1 MGALASRLDSSFERP
16 QARSI
21 ADKIL
26 TGVLT
31 YETVQ
36 VTKVRSLTL
45 ALLHNSIRLAI
56 LVYVIVV
63 VFYQQYGYQVS
74 EDGVGSV
81 QVDVRGVGYTH
92 WHKADSDDLDVL
104 KAAGVPRSMR
114 VADTG
119 DLVFPAKEE
128 GALFLTTNY
137 LDTPTQ
143 RRSVCESGHKTDTC
157 KSNADCPKH
166 EPAKSALGYYNGT
179 CDTARTHTCML
190 IAWCP
195 TAADSIETPD
205 QNVLNAVESF
215 LLKTRATI
223 KFPFNGVVTS
233 NTRGGRGEVP
243 GLNIFQVADVL
254 NATNTSFAD
263 VARDGAVF
271 SISFS
276 WDCNLD
282 LDIDKCLPDVVFSRL
297 DDPDAEDKGFSFPY
311 TTYSTDSELGVQLRY
326 LRQAYGL
333 RFLIESTGRGR
344 RFDWATI
351 VVKLGST
358 AALIGL
364 ATVFVDFLSLY
375 ILPKKEVYHRA
386 KYRHVHE
393 AEEVQQLKREK
404 EQNSLV
410 SPASKQGSSASKS
423 DRERAAKVDGPASY
437 GTVPPSLSDEE
448 DGSARKR
455 RWWMG

>member
-1 MGALASRLDSSFERP
+1 MGALASKLDSSFERP
-16 QARSI
+16 PAGSI
-21 ADKIL
+21 ADKVM

-45 ALLHNSIRLAI
+45 ALLHNTIRLAI
-56 LVYVIVV
+56 LLYVIIV
-63 VFYQQYGYQVS
+63 VFWQQSGYQVN

-81 QVDVRGVGYTH
+81 QVDVRGVSFTH
-92 WHKADSDDLDVL
+92 WHKEDSDDLDVI

-137 LDTPTQ
+137 LDTPAQ
-143 RRSVCESGHKTDTC
+143 RRSVCESGHQKDTC
-157 KSNADCPKH
+157 KSDHDCPKH
-166 EPAKSALGYYNGT
+166 EPARSVQGYYNGT
-179 CDTARTHTCML
+179 CDTAQTHTCFI

-195 TAADSIETPD
+195 SAVDASESPTA
-205 QNVLNAVESF
+205 NVLPTVASF

-223 KFPFNGVVTS
+223 KFPFNGLVTS

-243 GLNIFQVADVL
+243 GLNIFEVSDIL
-254 NATNTSFAD
+254 NATNTSFD
-263 VARDGAVF
+263 EVAQDGAVF
-271 SISFS
+271 SIAFN

-282 LDIDKCLPDVVFSRL
+282 IDIDECLPDIKFSRL
-297 DDPDAEDKGFSFPY
+297 DDPEAEDKGFSFPY
-311 TTYSTDSELGVQLRY
+311 TTYSTDKEQGIQFRY

-364 ATVFVDFLSLY
+364 ATVFVDFCSLY
-375 ILPKKEVYHRA
+375 ILPKKEVYQKV
-386 KYRHVHE
+386 KYRHLNE
-393 AEEVQQLKREK
+393 AEEVERLNQEKNEQSLLGGKKASSKR
-404 EQNSLV
+404 
-410 SPASKQGSSASKS
+410 PA
-423 DRERAAKVDGPASY
+423 AAEGPSSY
-437 GTVPPSLSDEE
+437 GTVSSKQQSLSDEE

-455 RWWMG
+455 RWWMS

>member
-1 MGALASRLDSSFERP
+1 MGALATKLDSSLERP
-16 QARSI
+16 PAGSI
-21 ADKIL
+21 ADKVL

-45 ALLHNSIRLAI
+45 ALLHNSIRFAI
-56 LVYVIVV
+56 LAYVIVV
-63 VFYQQYGYQVS
+63 VFWQQSGYQVS

-81 QVDVRGVGYTH
+81 QVDVRGVSYTH
-92 WHKADSDDLDVL
+92 WHKDDSDDLDVL

-137 LDTPTQ
+137 LDTPAQ
-143 RRSVCESGHKTDTC
+143 KRSVCESGHKIDTC
-157 KSNADCPKH
+157 KSDHDCPKH
-166 EPAKSALGYYNGT
+166 EPARSVQGYYNGT
-179 CDTARTHTCML
+179 CDTMQTQTCML

-195 TAADSIETPD
+195 SAADPSISPTE
-205 QNVLNAVESF
+205 NVLPSVASF

-223 KFPFNGVVTS
+223 KFPFHGVVTS

-243 GLNIFQVADVL
+243 GLNIFEVSDIL
-254 NATNTSFAD
+254 NATNTTFD
-263 VARDGAVF
+263 EVAQDGAVF

-282 LDIDKCLPDVVFSRL
+282 VDIDECLPDVQFSRL

-311 TTYSTDSELGVQLRY
+311 TTYSTDSELGVQFRY

-364 ATVFVDFLSLY
+364 ATVFVDFMSLY
-375 ILPKKEVYHRA
+375 ILPKKEVYQKM

-393 AEEVQQLKREK
+393 AEEVDKLNQEK
-404 EQNSLV
+404 TEKSLL
-410 SPASKQGSSASKS
+410 SSGSKPSSSK
-423 DRERAAKVDGPASY
+423 RAAGAEGPSSY
-437 GTVPPSLSDEE
+437 GTVPPKQQSLSDEE

-455 RWWMG
+455 RWWMS

>member
-1 MGALASRLDSSFERP
+1 MGALATKLDSSFERP
-16 QARSI
+16 PAGSI
-21 ADKIL
+21 ADKVL

-45 ALLHNSIRLAI
+45 ALLHNSIRFAI
-56 LVYVIVV
+56 LAYVIVV
-63 VFYQQYGYQVS
+63 VFWQQSGYQVS

-81 QVDVRGVGYTH
+81 QVDVRGVSFTH
-92 WHKADSDDLDVL
+92 WHKDDSDDLDVL

-119 DLVFPAKEE
+119 DLVYPAKEE

-137 LDTPTQ
+137 LDTPAQ

-157 KSNADCPKH
+157 KSDHDCPKH
-166 EPAKSALGYYNGT
+166 EPSRSAIGFYNGT
-179 CDTARTHTCML
+179 CDTAETHTCMI

-195 TAADSIETPD
+195 AAADPSDSPTD
-205 QNVLNAVESF
+205 NVLPSVASF

-223 KFPFNGVVTS
+223 KFPFHGVVTS

-243 GLNIFQVADVL
+243 GLNIFEVSDIL
-254 NATNTSFAD
+254 NATNTTFD
-263 VARDGAVF
+263 EVAQDGAVF

-282 LDIDKCLPDVVFSRL
+282 VDIDECLPDVQFSRL

-311 TTYSTDSELGVQLRY
+311 TTYSTDSELGVQFRY

-375 ILPKKEVYHRA
+375 ILPKKEVYQKM
-386 KYRHVHE
+386 KYRHINE
-393 AEEVQQLKREK
+393 GEETEK
-404 EQNSLV
+404 LNQEKTEKSLL
-410 SPASKQGSSASKS
+410 STASKPFSSK
-423 DRERAAKVDGPASY
+423 RAAAAEGPSSY
-437 GTVPPSLSDEE
+437 GTVKQQSLSDEE

-455 RWWMG
+455 RWWMS